1 MLAACCA
8 GRKLRELRAKVRA
21 APASPPRPSEAD
33 QAAQEEERRRE
44 AAQQAEVVEA
54 LQLASAELLEAQKE
68 LQMLR
73 AAQQEHEDKEKAWE
87 RERKS
92 RRQRGEGGGDAAEVE
107 RLKGCVDELV
117 AQLGAQQTLSIERAG
132 ATAPS
137 DLCALHG
144 PLAGLLEEASRKAR
158 ATGATLCRSR
168 WLMRGPDRVFGRRR
182 SGDD

>member
-68 LQMLR
+68 L
-73 AAQQEHEDKEKAWE
+73 
-87 RERKS
+87 
-92 RRQRGEGGGDAAEVE
+92 
-107 RLKGCVDELV
+107 
-117 AQLGAQQTLSIERAG
+117 
-132 ATAPS
+132 
-137 DLCALHG
+137 
-144 PLAGLLEEASRKAR
+144 
-158 ATGATLCRSR
+158 
-168 WLMRGPDRVFGRRR
+168 
-182 SGDD
+182 